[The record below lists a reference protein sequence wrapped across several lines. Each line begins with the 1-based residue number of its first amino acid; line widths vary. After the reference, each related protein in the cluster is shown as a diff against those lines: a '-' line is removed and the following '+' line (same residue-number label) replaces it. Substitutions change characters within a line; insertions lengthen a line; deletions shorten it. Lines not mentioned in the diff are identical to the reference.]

1 MKTVELNKLN
11 ERTFN
16 EANIDKVVMGFGSL
30 ESHGEHLPYGC
41 DAFLSYDLAH
51 EVAKKLDRAVVAPS
65 LPYGMSA
72 HYRHKPMCISIS
84 DETLIKVMFDMFES
98 VLYWGINKII
108 IINGHDGNIAAL
120 EIATR
125 QIRQKYPDANIALLE
140 AYWITANNLLPKD
153 TFEVW
158 NGGGHGGEGETSLA
172 LSFFPELCDM
182 SRAKGSIPDMDSNLK
197 LIWKFSELSDHG
209 ASGAPEKATLEKG
222 QKMREV
228 LVNSVVEFVNKMETK
243 EWKFGKL

>member
-11 ERTFN
+11 ENTFK
-16 EANIDKVVMGFGSL
+16 EANVDKVVMAFGSL

-98 VLYWGINKII
+98 VLYWGINKIV

-125 QIRQKYPDANIALLE
+125 QIRQKYPDANIALLD
-140 AYWITANNLLPKD
+140 AYWITANNILPKD

-182 SRAKGSIPDMDSNLK
+182 SRAKGSIPDMDSNVK
-197 LIWKFSELSDHG
+197 LIWKFSELSDYG

-222 QKMREV
+222 QKMQEA
-228 LVNSVVEFVNKMETK
+228 LVNSVVEFVNKMESK